1 MITTEV
7 PNVNPRGMYPVG
19 KACDALGI
27 HQNTL
32 RRYTFSGKIKVVSRE
47 DGTGRILYTGAEIL
61 RFWKSKINT

>member
-1 MITTEV
+1 
-7 PNVNPRGMYPVG
+7 MYPVG

-27 HQNTL
+27 HRNTL